1 VTQLRRTL
9 SLFDATMVNVGVMIG
24 SAVFYVAADVAQR
37 VPSVPLG
44 LLVWVV
50 AAGASLA
57 GALTIAELASAMPEA
72 GGLYVYLSK
81 AFGAPVGFAYG
92 WALYVVI
99 QTASIAA
106 VAGVFASYLG
116 HFVTLGPLGTQLVQ
130 VATITVLTGINIL
143 GVREGVWTQNILTVT
158 KMAVMLGIVVLA
170 FTSSHHHEPPI
181 VSARPTVIAFGAALV
196 GPLFAFDGW
205 ITTSYI
211 GSEIKRPERNVPLVA
226 LASVALV
233 ALLYVS
239 LNGAYLTV
247 LGVGGVAASK
257 LVVADTAQVLLGK
270 AGAHVG
276 SALVLVATFG
286 ALNGNIF
293 GGARVFWAM
302 AREKRFFAPAA
313 QIHPRLR
320 TPSVS
325 LAMQG
330 ALSVAFV
337 FVGYPDQ
344 LWTSVVLAS
353 WLFYGLGGV
362 AVFVLRRRPE
372 LQRPYHV
379 WGYPIVPII
388 FIAFAA
394 ALVAN
399 TIVSD
404 PRDSLI
410 GVGLMATA
418 VPAYFFF
425 SRKSQ

>member
-1 VTQLRRTL
+1 MTQLRRTL

-24 SAVFYVAADVAQR
+24 SAVFWVAADIAQR
-37 VPSVPLG
+37 LPSAPLD

-57 GALTIAELASAMPEA
+57 GALTIAELGAAMPEA
-72 GGLYVYLSK
+72 GGLYVYLGK
-81 AFGAPVGFAYG
+81 AFGKPVGFAYG
-92 WALYVVI
+92 WTLFVVI

-106 VAGVFASYLG
+106 VAGIFARYLG
-116 HFVTLGPLGTQLVQ
+116 HFVTLGPLARDLVA
-130 VATITVLTGINIL
+130 VATVAFLTGINIL
-143 GVREGVWTQNILTVT
+143 GVREGVWTQNIVTLT
-158 KMAVMLGIVVLA
+158 KMAVMLGIVALA
-170 FTSSHHHEPPI
+170 FASTSHHEPTI
-181 VSARPTVIAFGAALV
+181 VESHPTALAFGAALV

-211 GSEIKRPERNVPLVA
+211 GGEIKRPERNVPLCA

-239 LNGAYLTV
+239 LNGAYLKV

-257 LVVADTAQVLLGK
+257 LVVADTAQVLLGSV
-270 AGAHVG
+270 GAHVG

-286 ALNGNIF
+286 ALNGNIL

-302 AREKRFFAPAA
+302 AGEGRFFSPAA
-313 QIHPRLR
+313 RIHPRLG
-320 TPSVS
+320 TPAIS

-330 ALSVAFV
+330 ALSIIFV
-337 FVGYPDQ
+337 FVGHPDE
-344 LWTSVVLAS
+344 LWTSVVVVS

-362 AVFVLRRRPE
+362 AVFMLRRRPG
-372 LQRPYHV
+372 LDRPYRV
-379 WGYPIVPII
+379 WGYPVVPIV
-388 FIAFAA
+388 FIAFSI

-399 TIVSD
+399 TFVSD

-410 GVGLMATA
+410 GFGLLATA
-418 VPAYFFF
+418 APAYLFF
-425 SRKSQ
+425 SRKNQ